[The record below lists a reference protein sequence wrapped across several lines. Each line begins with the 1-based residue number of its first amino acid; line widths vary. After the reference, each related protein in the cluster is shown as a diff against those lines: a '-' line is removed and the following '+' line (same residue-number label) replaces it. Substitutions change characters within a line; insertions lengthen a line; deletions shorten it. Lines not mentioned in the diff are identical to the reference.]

1 MLSKEYKEAVMK
13 KLDNLTDEEF
23 VSLLER
29 AGSKRVVSSNKKEYK
44 GDYHFN
50 QYSGEPWY
58 YK

>member
-1 MLSKEYKEAVMK
+1 MLNKEYKEAVMK
-13 KLDNLTDEEF
+13 KLNSLTNEEF

-29 AGSKRVVSSNKKEYK
+29 AGSKRIDPSNKKEYR